1 MKIFFAKEFL
11 LGGNK
16 YLKLLMLLMIGGVI
30 FLPAWMLV
38 KPQPKSPP
46 LSPVS
51 NLNLENGPNL
61 SSPSE
66 EKIHQTVSYYITT
79 SQQFLN
85 KARELAQQTSGV
97 ASEVIGAESSAAA
110 NGAAGGVAGRTADGT
125 VSAKPSGTTSE
136 AANETIRKAVS
147 ETTRITANEV
157 ENNTEGKGESLPR
170 QQTPEEKQKIIEL
183 VNQALDI
190 INQGIAAYPLD
201 DRVFAQRAAIY
212 QALTPILRE
221 AGKLAAQDLKEAIK
235 LNNQNP
241 TYHTRLAQLYLAGGD
256 FEGAALAFYNAH
268 LLAPTDLQILYNLAD
283 TLEKGGQLT
292 KATQWFEKLLGLLPS
307 NDENQEKIRQR
318 LTALKEAIT
327 KANLKYLTSPGEL
340 AMPAASSKEKEIIG
354 TQELPLEQAA
364 LASKIIIAGEKEANN
379 AGQSS
384 AEISLNALSGEGVI
398 PARQTEITI
407 YNNNVEA
414 TSKIVIVPLEGDF
427 KNRVLF
433 VAAKKASPPGV
444 QTCFT
449 PGVQNCGWFKVGVDS
464 PPKDKIKFKWWI
476 VK

>member
-1 MKIFFAKEFL
+1 MKKDFFLKVL
-11 LGGNK
+11 LITEIS
-16 YLKLLMLLMIGGVI
+16 IGAFVVVWIG
-30 FLPAWMLV
+30 V
-38 KPQPKSPP
+38 KPNPKSPP
-46 LSPVS
+46 LSP
-51 NLNLENGPNL
+51 L
-61 SSPSE
+61 SEPAAESQTLTGSAE
-66 EKIHQTVSYYITT
+66 EKTYQTVSYYIAT

-85 KARELAQQTSGV
+85 KARELAEKTSGTGEEEANEMV
-97 ASEVIGAESSAAA
+97 GAREKEATGEQATDET
-110 NGAAGGVAGRTADGT
+110 AAG
-125 VSAKPSGTTSE
+125 
-136 AANETIRKAVS
+136 
-147 ETTRITANEV
+147 TANIIADKTA
-157 ENNTEGKGESLPR
+157 TERKNSPR

-183 VNQALDI
+183 VNQALDV

-212 QALTPILRE
+212 QALTPIFPGARN
-221 AGKLAAQDLKEAIK
+221 LAIQDLKEAIK

-292 KATQWFEKLLGLLPS
+292 KATQWFEKLLSLLPS

-327 KANLKYLTSPGEL
+327 KANLKYLTSPGKL
-340 AMPAASSKEKEIIG
+340 ALPAASSKEKEIIG

-364 LASKIIIAGEKEANN
+364 LASKIIIAGEKKANN

-384 AEISLNALSGEGVI
+384 AEISLNALSGEEVI
-398 PARQTEITI
+398 PAGQTEITI

-414 TSKIVIVPLEGDF
+414 TSKIVVVPLEGDF